1 MTQCVEDLYDL
12 PTGYKTTKPT
22 SPTVWVFSCPNAP
35 QTPANGVDWVLTVAK
50 GPFWPPFENDEISTR
65 IAPT

>member
-50 GPFWPPFENDEISTR
+50 GR
-65 IAPT
+65 K